1 MSPIHQ
7 IILGELQKLPLEK
20 QGEVLNFIES
30 LQQTTE
36 TKLGRPMLRGIWANV
51 EEITEEDIAEVR
63 QEVWSNFSREIE

>member
-7 IILGELQKLPLEK
+7 IILGELQKFPLEK